1 MLKKI
6 IILIIIMII
15 IITIWA
21 SVLVVNIFRSINY
34 QAPINLLCIETIT
47 DEYSEKYKYIGYD
60 VYVTKKEGKIIQTEI
75 KFLNMK
81 IFETEELHI
90 IKKTEN
96 VKMEVIKDSINE
108 EGLTIIITDNNEFP
122 FGWSDVYKIEKKIDN
137 NWKEVEFEKSI
148 ICDIDNIRNE
158 KNQIDFK
165 LDWSK
170 YYEQLSS
177 GTYRIVKNVY
187 DGEKYEDVYSNEFE
201 INK

>member
-6 IILIIIMII
+6 IILIIM
-15 IITIWA
+15 IITIWTL
-21 SVLVVNIFRSINY
+21 VFVVNICRCMNY
-34 QAPINLLCIETIT
+34 QNPVNLFCIHTIT

-60 VYVTKKEGKIIQTEI
+60 VYVSKKEGKIIQTEM
-75 KFLNMK
+75 KFLNIK
-81 IFETEELHI
+81 IFETEESHI
-90 IKKTEN
+90 IKRIEN

-137 NWKEVEFEKSI
+137 NWKEVEFENSI
-148 ICDIDNIRNE
+148 ICDIDNIRDE
-158 KNQIDFK
+158 KNQINFK
-165 LDWSK
+165 LNWSK